1 MLSNSQN
8 QPLTRKQSPS
18 KGLIWLNFSR
28 LFWFVGCPGQI
39 PTTTMPPREDQ
50 RQTTNK
56 IKKTAGRM
64 LELGSCLSVTPQQQA
79 HLPSK
84 SEVAVRRVLSRRPH
98 VLFVPARLYS
108 WGVRL
113 DRGKFGMYE
122 EGNYFSRASQICF
135 WLILYRTSAHD
146 IFVDLLMNR
155 PEQNSTPT
163 KL

>member
-122 EGNYFSRASQICF
+122 EGNYFSRVSRGGRVF
-135 WLILYRTSAHD
+135 SHT
-146 IFVDLLMNR
+146 
-155 PEQNSTPT
+155 
-163 KL
+163 